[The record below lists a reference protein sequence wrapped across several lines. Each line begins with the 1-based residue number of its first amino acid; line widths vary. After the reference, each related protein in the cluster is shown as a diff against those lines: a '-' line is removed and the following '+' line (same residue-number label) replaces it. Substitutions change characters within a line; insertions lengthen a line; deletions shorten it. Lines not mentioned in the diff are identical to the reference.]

1 MVKSKATSTRRL
13 VAILSIIF
21 IVSAALAV
29 TIPAPDDVRV
39 TTHQISWPHPGKARV
54 VQLTDLHV
62 GKGTPD
68 VVLERAIE
76 ETVKAKPDL
85 VVLTGDYLNRTQKYL
100 PDFIAIIK
108 RLPRPCV
115 LVFGNHD
122 HWSGTQ
128 ELRKQLEKAGVTVL
142 QNEHVTVKLKHMR
155 LVIVGVDDGTT
166 KHDDVKAAFAGVE
179 KPKEAL
185 VLTHHP
191 KTADKIAKSGGRL
204 ILAGHLHGGQID
216 IPKVTDAIA
225 KLSGKPYLAGFYSV
239 GGSLLYV
246 NAGLGSA
253 VVRARAGP
261 RAIPEVAVFD
271 LEGKDK

>member
-1 MVKSKATSTRRL
+1 MSRRLKNTRRL
-13 VAILSIIF
+13 VAILSILF
-21 IVSAALAV
+21 IVTATLAV
-29 TIPAPDDVRV
+29 TIPAPEDVRV
-39 TTHQISWPHPGKARV
+39 TTHKISWPHPGKARV
-54 VQLTDLHV
+54 VHLTDLHV
-62 GKGTPD
+62 GKGTSN
-68 VVLERAIE
+68 VLLERAIE
-76 ETVKAKPDL
+76 ETIAAKPDL

-100 PDFIAIIK
+100 PDFIRIVK

-115 LVFGNHD
+115 AVFGNHD
-122 HWSGTQ
+122 HWSGTADV
-128 ELRKQLEKAGVTVL
+128 RKALENEGVKVL
-142 QNEHVTVKLKHMR
+142 QNEHLVLKLSGMQ
-155 LVIVGVDDGTT
+155 LVVVGVDDGAT
-166 KHDDVKAAFAGVE
+166 KHDDARAAFAGVE
-179 KPKEAL
+179 DPKGAL

-191 KTADKIAKSGGRL
+191 KTADKIAKFGGRL

-261 RAIPEVAVFD
+261 RATPEVAVFD
-271 LEGKDK
+271 LEGD

>member
-1 MVKSKATSTRRL
+1 L
-13 VAILSIIF
+13 F

-39 TTHQISWPHPGKARV
+39 TTHKISWPHAGRARV

-62 GKGTPD
+62 GKGTPE
-68 VVLERAIE
+68 VVLERAVE
-76 ETVKAKPDL
+76 ETLKAKPDL
-85 VVLTGDYLNRTQKYL
+85 VVLTGDYLNRTLKYL
-100 PDFIAIIK
+100 PDFIAIMK

-122 HWSGTQ
+122 HWSGTR
-128 ELRKQLEKAGVTVL
+128 ELRKELEKAGVTVL
-142 QNEHVTVKLKHMR
+142 QNEHVTLKLPRMQ
-155 LVIVGVDDGTT
+155 LLIVGVDDGTT
-166 KHDDVKAAFAGVE
+166 KHDDVQAAFSGVE
-179 KPKEAL
+179 NPKHAL

-191 KTADKIAKSGGRL
+191 KTADKIAKLGGRL

-225 KLSGKPYLAGFYSV
+225 KLTGKPYIAGFYSV

-271 LEGKDK
+271 LEGSEK

>member
-1 MVKSKATSTRRL
+1 MSWNPSFSRRL
-13 VAILSIIF
+13 AAILSIVF
-21 IVSAALAV
+21 IVGAALAV

-39 TTHQISWPHPGKARV
+39 TTHKISWPHAGKARV

-62 GKGTPD
+62 GKGTPR

-76 ETVKAKPDL
+76 ETVKAGPDL
-85 VVLTGDYLNRTQKYL
+85 VVLTGDYINRTLKYL
-100 PDFIAIIK
+100 PDFIAIIE

-115 LVFGNHD
+115 VVFGNHD
-122 HWSGTQ
+122 HWSGTA
-128 ELRKQLEKAGVTVL
+128 ELTKQLEKAGAIVL
-142 QNEHVTVKLKHMR
+142 QNENVTLKLKSMR
-155 LVIVGVDDGTT
+155 LVVVGVDDGAT
-166 KHDDVKAAFAGVE
+166 KHDDAKAAFIGVE
-179 KPKEAL
+179 DPKQAL

-191 KTADKIAKSGGRL
+191 KTADKIAKIGGRL
-204 ILAGHLHGGQID
+204 ILSGHLHGGQFD

-261 RAIPEVAVFD
+261 RAMPEVAVFD
-271 LEGKDK
+271 LEGNSN

>member
-1 MVKSKATSTRRL
+1 
-13 VAILSIIF
+13 
-21 IVSAALAV
+21 LAV
-29 TIPAPDDVRV
+29 TIPAPDNVRV
-39 TTHQISWPHPGKARV
+39 TSHKVSWPHPGKARV

-62 GKGTPD
+62 GKGTPEI
-68 VVLERAIE
+68 VLERAVE
-76 ETVKAKPDL
+76 ETLKAKPDL
-85 VVLTGDYLNRTQKYL
+85 VVLTGDYLNRTRKYL
-100 PDFIAIIK
+100 PDFIAIVE

-115 LVFGNHD
+115 VVFGNHD
-122 HWSGTQ
+122 HWSGTA
-128 ELRKQLEKAGVTVL
+128 ELRKRLEKAGVTVL
-142 QNEHVTVKLKHMR
+142 QNEHVTLKLGRMQ
-155 LVIVGVDDGTT
+155 LVIVGVDDGATR
-166 KHDDVKAAFAGVE
+166 HDDVAAAFAGVE
-179 KPKEAL
+179 NPKGAL

-191 KTADKIAKSGGRL
+191 KTAEKIAKLGGRL

-261 RAIPEVAVFD
+261 RAVPEVAIFD
-271 LEGKDK
+271 LEGKSS

>member
-1 MVKSKATSTRRL
+1 M
-13 VAILSIIF
+13 F

-39 TTHQISWPHPGKARV
+39 TAHKISWPHAGKARV
-54 VQLTDLHV
+54 VQLSDLHV
-62 GKGTPD
+62 GKGTPEI
-68 VVLERAIE
+68 VLERAVE
-76 ETVKAKPDL
+76 ETLKAKPDL
-85 VVLTGDYLNRTQKYL
+85 VVLTGDYLNRTLKYL

-115 LVFGNHD
+115 VVFGNHD
-122 HWSGTQ
+122 HWSGTA
-128 ELRKQLEKAGVTVL
+128 ELTKQLEKAGAIVL
-142 QNEHVTVKLKHMR
+142 QNENVTLKLKSMQ
-155 LVIVGVDDGTT
+155 LEVVGVDDGTT
-166 KHDDVKAAFAGVE
+166 KHDDAKAAFIGVE
-179 KPKEAL
+179 NPEGAL

-191 KTADKIAKSGGRL
+191 KTADKIAEYGGRL

-253 VVRARAGP
+253 VVRARVGP

-271 LEGKDK
+271 LEGKSN

>member
-1 MVKSKATSTRRL
+1 MARNPKFSRRL
-13 VAILSIIF
+13 VAVLSIVF
-21 IVSAALAV
+21 IVGAALAV

-39 TTHQISWPHPGKARV
+39 TTHKISWPHAGKARV

-62 GKGTPD
+62 GKGTPKI
-68 VVLERAIE
+68 VLERAIE
-76 ETVKAKPDL
+76 ETLAAKPDL
-85 VVLTGDYLNRTQKYL
+85 VVLTGDYINRTQKYL
-100 PDFIAIIK
+100 PDFIRIME

-122 HWSGTQ
+122 HWSGTA
-128 ELRKQLEKAGVTVL
+128 ELTKQLEKVGAIVL
-142 QNEHVTVKLKHMR
+142 QNENVTLKLKSMQ
-155 LVIVGVDDGTT
+155 LVVVGVDDGAT
-166 KHDDVKAAFAGVE
+166 KRDDAKAAFIGVE
-179 KPKEAL
+179 NPKHAL

-191 KTADKIAKSGGRL
+191 KTADKIAKFGGRL

-216 IPKVTDAIA
+216 IPKITDAIA

-271 LEGKDK
+271 LEGSEK